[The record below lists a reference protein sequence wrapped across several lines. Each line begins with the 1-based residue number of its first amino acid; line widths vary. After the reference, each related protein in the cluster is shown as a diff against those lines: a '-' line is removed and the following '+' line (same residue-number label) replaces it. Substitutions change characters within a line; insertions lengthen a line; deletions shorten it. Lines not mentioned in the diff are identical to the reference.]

1 MSDKVIFRLGW
12 DASCCDVVAVKIIE
26 NEDVFVAAS
35 RGQKEGAGLIREDLA
50 GHFEAVRIDVMSARW
65 FDCCCIE
72 HIVGSGEGTLYG
84 SVILAFGIE
93 VAFDGRFRNGRMSL
107 QSS

>member
-50 GHFEAVRIDVMSARW
+50 GHFITGCKSEMGASCW
-65 FDCCCIE
+65 CLGGIE
-72 HIVGSGEGTLYG
+72 QIVGC
-84 SVILAFGIE
+84 
-93 VAFDGRFRNGRMSL
+93 
-107 QSS
+107 